1 MSRSNKKDFSLFIH
15 IYIQNSLTWG
25 LYFICIQLWVKYLY
39 MIIYFQSHKVYVNV
53 TVSMPFKQHQ
63 VIIVNK
69 ILKTKW
75 SIKYGQTRT
84 HKTKGKKDWLVGIQV
99 NVRSDMYTWL
109 FRDVNPNKF
118 VSPVQGICYRHV
130 IKM

>member
-1 MSRSNKKDFSLFIH
+1 
-15 IYIQNSLTWG
+15 
-25 LYFICIQLWVKYLY
+25 

-75 SIKYGQTRT
+75 SIKYGQTRA
-84 HKTKGKKDWLVGIQV
+84 HKTKGEKTGWLV
-99 NVRSDMYTWL
+99 
-109 FRDVNPNKF
+109 FRLMCGV
-118 VSPVQGICYRHV
+118 ICLPDCSE
-130 IKM
+130 M

>member
-1 MSRSNKKDFSLFIH
+1 
-15 IYIQNSLTWG
+15 
-25 LYFICIQLWVKYLY
+25 

-84 HKTKGKKDWLVGIQV
+84 HKTKEKKDWLVGIQV
-99 NVRSDMYTWL
+99 NVWSDVSTR
-109 FRDVNPNKF
+109 FFSDVNPNKHCG
-118 VSPVQGICYRHV
+118 PVQGTCICYHRV
-130 IKM
+130 TKKVFFVLTRT

>member
-1 MSRSNKKDFSLFIH
+1 MSRSKKKDCSFLF
-15 IYIQNSLTWG
+15 IYIQHSLTWG

-75 SIKYGQTRT
+75 SIKYGQTKA
-84 HKTKGKKDWLVGIQV
+84 HKTKGEKDWLVGIQV
-99 NVRSDMYTWL
+99 NVWSDMST
-109 FRDVNPNKF
+109 
-118 VSPVQGICYRHV
+118 
-130 IKM
+130 